1 MAAMCDVKGC
11 VGRVDAKRSGTHRP
25 SNKPMGVGLCIGHR
39 QDFDSGDALPLAG
52 GGTVQR

>member
-11 VGRVDAKRSGTHRP
+11 VGRVDANRDGTHRP
-25 SNKPMGVGLCIGHR
+25 ANRPIRVGLCIGHR
-39 QDFDSGDALPLAG
+39 QDFDSGDSLALAG